1 MSRVYS
7 CPIDSLTI
15 WDDAN
20 DANDRLIIDTYCGK
34 IKDLRSRPTDVFS
47 TGHNMH
53 MQFRTGSG
61 RAEPTKKS
69 YVPHWDLEEKSKE
82 LIQKGFNISFEFS
95 STFVK
100 LGENSCSRIL
110 T

>member
-1 MSRVYS
+1 MSRFYS

-15 WDDAN
+15 WDDATDRN
-20 DANDRLIIDTYCGK
+20 DQLVIDTYCGK
-34 IKDLRSRPTDVFS
+34 KKKDQRSTDIFS
-47 TGHNMH
+47 TGHDMYLL
-53 MQFRTGSG
+53 FRTGSG